1 MAANPLGLRLKQIR
15 NDAGLSQ
22 LALAGKLG
30 MTPGW
35 VEGVES
41 GRKAPSNMHIS
52 AWLTVCNSR
61 ETLPAMHRLLE
72 HVDAPGSSIVSL

>member
-22 LALAGKLG
+22 LALAGKMG

-35 VEGVES
+35 VEGVEQ
-41 GRKAPSNMHIS
+41 GRKAPDNTHIS
-52 AWLTVCNSR
+52 AWIAMTGAPD
-61 ETLPAMHRLLE
+61 TLPQMHRLLE